1 MSSGK
6 FDLRIV
12 FDEDNDE
19 LIFHRMIPAGAE
31 MKNGPLTRMPAVTIK
46 ISQLREKGPDE
57 AERLLGASV
66 FLFFEFHSNKKIS
79 IRNYE
84 QESRDASH
92 SIIERHEKRK
102 KKEIDAAT
110 KFALALAYHDRA
122 VDRRNASDIV
132 AAERMLKE
140 AASAGSGEAEQFL
153 KAHWP
158 RMKAAA
164 ERKIK
169 EKQ

>member
-110 KFALALAYHDRA
+110 KFALALAYHELWTDA
-122 VDRRNASDIV
+122 THPT
-132 AAERMLKE
+132 LLLPKE
-140 AASAGSGEAEQFL
+140 C
-153 KAHWP
+153 
-158 RMKAAA
+158 
-164 ERKIK
+164 
-169 EKQ
+169 